1 MYKKFPICLVF
12 LLAFSFSGNLEA
24 QIVLT
29 NPSIEGEPQDA
40 TMPIGWFGCAMGTTP
55 DILPGFW
62 GVTTEPSEGET
73 YMGLITREDGSY
85 ESVGQR
91 LKEKLKKNRCYE
103 FELDLARSS
112 TYEGYNFPI
121 RLNVYIGYKNCSK
134 DQLVYSSS
142 NIEHTEWK
150 TYEVKFDVND
160 DARYIIFEAYYG
172 EGLMFSYKGNVIIDA
187 ISPIH
192 MCNRA

>member
-1 MYKKFPICLVF
+1 MSSSIKLILIN
-12 LLAFSFSGNLEA
+12 LLLFTFAGRVQS
-24 QIVLT
+24 QIVLK

-62 GVTTEPSEGET
+62 GVTTEPSEGDT
-73 YMGLITREDGSY
+73 YMGLITREDGTY

-91 LKEKLKKNRCYE
+91 LKEKLKKDFCYE

-121 RLNVYIGYKNCSK
+121 RLKIYIGYKNCTK
-134 DQLVYSSS
+134 DQLIYASPS
-142 NIEHTEWK
+142 IQHTEWK
-150 TYEVKFDVND
+150 TYEVKFDVD
-160 DARYIIFEAYYG
+160 QDAKYIIFEAFYG
-172 EGLMFSYKGNVIIDA
+172 EGLMFSYKGNVILDA
-187 ISPIH
+187 ISPLHI
-192 MCNRA
+192 CNRA

>member
-1 MYKKFPICLVF
+1 MNGKVFIFLIFCF
-12 LLAFSFSGNLEA
+12 LLTLMENANA

-91 LKEKLKKNRCYE
+91 LKEKIKKNLCYE

-121 RLNVYIGYKNCSK
+121 RLKVYIGYDNCTK
-134 DQLVYSSS
+134 DQLIYSSP

-150 TYEVKFDVND
+150 TYEVKFDVKK
-160 DARYIIFEAYYG
+160 DARYIMFEAYYG
-172 EGLMFSYKGNVIIDA
+172 EGLMFSYKGNVILDA
-187 ISPIH
+187 ISAIN
-192 MCNRA
+192 MCDRA